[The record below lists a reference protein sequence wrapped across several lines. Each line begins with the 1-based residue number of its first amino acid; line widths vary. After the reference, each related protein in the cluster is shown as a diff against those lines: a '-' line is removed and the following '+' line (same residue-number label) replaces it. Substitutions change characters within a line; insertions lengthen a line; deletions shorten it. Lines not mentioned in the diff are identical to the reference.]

1 MDSKPTPK
9 APELTSTQ
17 PTADSGDEQVKS
29 AQAKPILKRQ
39 NPQPQVSENIKPVSK
54 PKRENSEGK
63 AYKGETQKP
72 APLKEK
78 ASASE
83 TDGKDGK
90 TKHVNAGSGGAVGA
104 SGTADGKAQTEGSG
118 VGDGQGTA
126 FGSGNF
132 IANGDGS
139 YTALGSGGISYKIL
153 SEATPR
159 YPRATRSIGFNKV
172 VRVRVKF
179 LVGLDG
185 QVETTEIFT
194 RNIPDLGFKEAAV
207 EAVKKMKCAPLYH
220 PGRNIMV
227 YFQKCIVFQP

>member
-1 MDSKPTPK
+1 M
-9 APELTSTQ
+9 
-17 PTADSGDEQVKS
+17 S
-29 AQAKPILKRQ
+29 AQA
-39 NPQPQVSENIKPVSK
+39 
-54 PKRENSEGK
+54 
-63 AYKGETQKP
+63 P
-72 APLKEK
+72 A
-78 ASASE
+78 
-83 TDGKDGK
+83 
-90 TKHVNAGSGGAVGA
+90 VQGA

-159 YPRATRSIGFNKV
+159 YPRAARSIEFNKV

-207 EAVKKMKCAPLYH
+207 EAVKKMKFAPIYH
-220 PGRNIMV
+220 QGRNIKV
-227 YFQKCIVFQP
+227 YFQKTIVFQP